1 MKSKNKNLF
10 LKIYIPFVIITIITL
25 IVLQILGSKKRIG
38 YLTDF
43 NLNIERT
50 LELNN
55 LTNINE
61 SFTIDGKLD
70 EESIKN
76 YIFTNENITN
86 YVYHFR
92 IRYYDKIF
100 RNSDIYGVYVD
111 LSNLPDYIKNAEM
124 EMGGSP
130 YGNFISDRKTI
141 EEEKIDNIEY
151 TLKVKN
157 YLIYSLF
164 YITILIIIYYIFL
177 YFYYKG
183 RNNLRLSFC
192 ILMSLSVLIFFILLM
207 VQKGGY
213 QLNVVLNGWDLFADF
228 YNILRY
234 IADRNPYFNEI
245 NGFQEKNYFPIAYL
259 ILYPFSSFRNYSSMS
274 LYEVQTDAISNLS
287 LVIFIS
293 FEILLFFIYLNK
305 MNKEDKYSNFIIIL
319 MFFSSIIF
327 NCIERAN
334 LAFLTSSFVVIF
346 LIYYKSDNKIER
358 FIGLIA
364 LGLASA
370 LKIYPVLLGFLL
382 LQERRY
388 KDILIGSL
396 ITLSLIF
403 LPFLFFENGFNNIPQ
418 LIGNLKL
425 WKISYNVTSGGRF
438 GLSHLFYNFT
448 RNSSDIFVNT
458 INLITY
464 LLILISIVYSFFIE
478 EYWKKILLLT
488 LITIQFPLT
497 GYYCGGNI
505 FPAIILFLSKED
517 YRKADITYL
526 ILFSLYLMP
535 LQIPSVSNFVIG
547 SVVSV
552 ILWFMILIEAIT
564 KHTYT
569 LKNKLIDY
577 TKDFNKLKNDIKG
590 NIL

>member
-10 LKIYIPFVIITIITL
+10 LKIYIPFVIITVVILII
-25 IVLQILGSKKRIG
+25 LQILGSKKRIG

-43 NLNIERT
+43 NLEIDRT

-55 LTNINE
+55 LNDIKENFIIDNE
-61 SFTIDGKLD
+61 LD
-70 EESIKN
+70 EGRLKN
-76 YIFTNENITN
+76 YLLTNENITN

-92 IRYYDKIF
+92 IRYYDKVF
-100 RNSDIYGVYVD
+100 RNNDIYGVYVD

-547 SVVSV
+547 SMVSV

>member
-1 MKSKNKNLF
+1 MISKNKNLF
-10 LKIYIPFVIITIITL
+10 LKIYISFVIIISIALII
-25 IVLQILGSKKRIG
+25 LQILGSKNRVG

-43 NLNIERT
+43 KLNVYKT

-55 LTNINE
+55 LENINNE
-61 SFTIDGKLD
+61 LD
-70 EESIKN
+70 EEGLKN
-76 YIFTNENITN
+76 FILNNENITN
-86 YVYHFR
+86 YIYQFR
-92 IRYYDKIF
+92 IRYYDKVF
-100 RNSDIYGVYVD
+100 RNSDIYGVYPD
-111 LSNLPDYIKNAEM
+111 LSNLPNYIESAQMREK
-124 EMGGSP
+124 GSP
-130 YGNFISDRKTI
+130 FGDLISNKII
-141 EEEKIDNIEY
+141 EEDKIDNINY
-151 TLKVKN
+151 TLKVKTI
-157 YLIYSLF
+157 LIYSLF
-164 YITILIIIYYIFL
+164 YTCICVLIIIYCIYL
-177 YFYYKG
+177 YFYSKG
-183 RNNLRLSFC
+183 HKNLRLSFC
-192 ILMSLSVLIFFILLM
+192 ILMSLFFIIFFILLII
-207 VQKGGY
+207 QKGGY

-234 IADRNPYFNEI
+234 IAERNPYFNEI
-245 NGFQEKNYFPIAYL
+245 NGVAEKIYFPIAYL
-259 ILYPFSSFRNYSSMS
+259 ILYPFSLFRDYSNMS

-305 MNKEDKYSNFIIIL
+305 MNKQDKYSNLIIIL
-319 MFFSSIIF
+319 IFFSSIILVS
-327 NCIERAN
+327 IERAN

-358 FIGLIA
+358 LIALIA

-382 LQERRY
+382 LHERRY

-396 ITLSLIF
+396 ITLFLIF

-425 WKISYNVTSGGRF
+425 WKVKCNVTSDGRF
-438 GLSHLFYNFT
+438 GLSHLLYVFT
-448 RNSSDIFVNT
+448 KNSSNIFVNT

-464 LLILISIVYSFFIE
+464 LLILISIVYSFFIK

-488 LITIQFPLT
+488 LITIQFPRT
-497 GYYCGGNI
+497 GYYCGVNI

-517 YRKADITYL
+517 YRKADISYL

-535 LQIPSVSNFVIG
+535 LQIPYISNFIIG
-547 SVVSV
+547 SIVSI
-552 ILWFMILIEAIT
+552 ILWFIILTEAIT

-569 LKNKLIDY
+569 LKNKLRDY
-577 TKDFNKLKNDIKG
+577 TKDFNKLKNDIMGIEK
-590 NIL
+590 

>member
-1 MKSKNKNLF
+1 MKSKNQNLF
-10 LKIYIPFVIITIITL
+10 LKIYIPFVIITIIAL
-25 IVLQILGSKKRIG
+25 VVLQILGSKKRIG

-43 NLNIERT
+43 NLNIDRT

-70 EESIKN
+70 EESRKN
-76 YIFTNENITN
+76 YLLTNENITN
-86 YVYHFR
+86 YVHQFR

-111 LSNLPDYIKNAEM
+111 LSNLPDYIENAEM
-124 EMGGSP
+124 EEGGSP

-547 SVVSV
+547 SMVSV

>member
-10 LKIYIPFVIITIITL
+10 LKIYIPFVIITVVILT
-25 IVLQILGSKKRIG
+25 VLQILGSKKRIG

-43 NLNIERT
+43 NLEIDRT

-55 LTNINE
+55 LNDIKENFIIDNE
-61 SFTIDGKLD
+61 LD
-70 EESIKN
+70 EGRLKN
-76 YIFTNENITN
+76 YLLTNENITN

-547 SVVSV
+547 SMVSV

>member
-10 LKIYIPFVIITIITL
+10 LKIYIPFVIITVVILII
-25 IVLQILGSKKRIG
+25 LQILGSKKRIG

-43 NLNIERT
+43 NLEIDRT

-55 LTNINE
+55 LNDIKENFIIDNE
-61 SFTIDGKLD
+61 LD
-70 EESIKN
+70 EGRLKN
-76 YIFTNENITN
+76 YLLTNENITN

-547 SVVSV
+547 SMVSV

>member
-1 MKSKNKNLF
+1 MISKNKNLF
-10 LKIYIPFVIITIITL
+10 LKIYISFVIIISIALII
-25 IVLQILGSKKRIG
+25 LQILGSKNRIG

-43 NLNIERT
+43 KLNVYKT

-55 LTNINE
+55 LENINNE
-61 SFTIDGKLD
+61 LD
-70 EESIKN
+70 EEGLKN
-76 YIFTNENITN
+76 FILNNENITN
-86 YVYHFR
+86 YIYQFR
-92 IRYYDKIF
+92 IRYYDKVF
-100 RNSDIYGVYVD
+100 RNSDIYGVYPD
-111 LSNLPDYIKNAEM
+111 LSNLPNYIESAQMREK
-124 EMGGSP
+124 GSP
-130 YGNFISDRKTI
+130 FGDLISNKII
-141 EEEKIDNIEY
+141 EEDKIDNINY
-151 TLKVKN
+151 TLKVKTI
-157 YLIYSLF
+157 LIYSLF
-164 YITILIIIYYIFL
+164 YTCICVLIIIYCIYL
-177 YFYYKG
+177 YFYSKG
-183 RNNLRLSFC
+183 HKNLRLSFC
-192 ILMSLSVLIFFILLM
+192 ILMSLFFIIFFILLII
-207 VQKGGY
+207 QKGGY

-234 IADRNPYFNEI
+234 IAERNPYFNEI
-245 NGFQEKNYFPIAYL
+245 NGVAEKIYFPIAYL
-259 ILYPFSSFRNYSSMS
+259 ILYPFSLFRDYSNMS

-305 MNKEDKYSNFIIIL
+305 MNKQDKYSNLIIIL
-319 MFFSSIIF
+319 IFFSSIILVS
-327 NCIERAN
+327 IERAN

-358 FIGLIA
+358 LIALIA

-382 LQERRY
+382 LHERRY

-396 ITLSLIF
+396 ITLFLIF

-425 WKISYNVTSGGRF
+425 WKVKCNVTSDGRF
-438 GLSHLFYNFT
+438 GLSHLLYVFT
-448 RNSSDIFVNT
+448 KNSSNIFVNT

-464 LLILISIVYSFFIE
+464 LLILISIVYSFFIK

-488 LITIQFPLT
+488 LITIQFPRT

-517 YRKADITYL
+517 YRKADISYL

-535 LQIPSVSNFVIG
+535 LQIPYISNFIIG
-547 SVVSV
+547 SIVSI
-552 ILWFMILIEAIT
+552 ILWFIILTEAIT

-569 LKNKLIDY
+569 LKNKLRDY
-577 TKDFNKLKNDIKG
+577 TKDFNKLKNDIMGIEK
-590 NIL
+590 

>member
-10 LKIYIPFVIITIITL
+10 LKIYIPFVIITVIAL

-43 NLNIERT
+43 NFEIDRT

-55 LTNINE
+55 LNDIKENFIIDNE
-61 SFTIDGKLD
+61 LD
-70 EESIKN
+70 EGRLKN
-76 YIFTNENITN
+76 YLLTNENITN

>member
-10 LKIYIPFVIITIITL
+10 LKIYIPFVIITVVIL

-43 NLNIERT
+43 NLEIDRT
-50 LELNN
+50 LKLNN
-55 LTNINE
+55 LTNIKENFIIDNE
-61 SFTIDGKLD
+61 LD
-70 EESIKN
+70 EGRLTN
-76 YIFTNENITN
+76 YLLTNENITN

-183 RNNLRLSFC
+183 QNNLRLSFC

-547 SVVSV
+547 SMVSV

>member
-1 MKSKNKNLF
+1 MKSKNKKLF
-10 LKIYIPFVIITIITL
+10 LKIYILFVIIISITL
-25 IVLQILGSKKRIG
+25 IILQILGSKNRIG

-43 NLNIERT
+43 KLNVYKT

-55 LTNINE
+55 LENINNE
-61 SFTIDGKLD
+61 LD
-70 EESIKN
+70 EEGLKN
-76 YIFTNENITN
+76 FILNNENITN
-86 YVYHFR
+86 YIYHFR
-92 IRYYDKIF
+92 IRYYNKTF
-100 RNSDIYGVYVD
+100 RNNDIYGVYPD
-111 LSNLPDYIKNAEM
+111 LSNLPDYIKNVEM
-124 EMGGSP
+124 DGDGSP
-130 YGNFISDRKTI
+130 YGNFISDKKTI
-141 EEEKIDNIEY
+141 KEDKIDNINY
-151 TLKVKN
+151 TLKVKTI
-157 YLIYSLF
+157 LIYSLF
-164 YITILIIIYYIFL
+164 YTCICVLIIIYCIYL
-177 YFYYKG
+177 YFYSKG
-183 RNNLRLSFC
+183 HKNLRLSFC
-192 ILMSLSVLIFFILLM
+192 ILMSLFFIIFFILLII
-207 VQKGGY
+207 QKGGY

-234 IADRNPYFNEI
+234 IAERNPYFNEI
-245 NGFQEKNYFPIAYL
+245 NGVAEKIYFPIAYL
-259 ILYPFSSFRNYSSMS
+259 ILYPFSLFRDYSNMS

-305 MNKEDKYSNFIIIL
+305 MNKQDKYSNLIIIL
-319 MFFSSIIF
+319 IFFSSIILVS
-327 NCIERAN
+327 IERAN

-346 LIYYKSDNKIER
+346 IIYYKSDNKIER
-358 FIGLIA
+358 LIGLIA

-425 WKISYNVTSGGRF
+425 WKVNCNVTSGGRF
-438 GLSHLFYNFT
+438 GLSHLFYVFT
-448 RNSSDIFVNT
+448 RNSSDIFVNM

-517 YRKADITYL
+517 YIKTDISYL

-535 LQIPSVSNFVIG
+535 LQIPSVSSFIIG
-547 SVVSV
+547 SVVSI
-552 ILWFMILIEAIT
+552 ILWLMILIEAIT
-564 KHTYT
+564 KHTQT
-569 LKNKLIDY
+569 LKNKLTDY
-577 TKDFNKLKNDIKG
+577 TKDFNNLKNDIIG
-590 NIL
+590 L

>member
-1 MKSKNKNLF
+1 MISKNKNLF
-10 LKIYIPFVIITIITL
+10 LKIYISFVIIISIALII
-25 IVLQILGSKKRIG
+25 LQILGSKNRVG

-43 NLNIERT
+43 KLNVYKT

-55 LTNINE
+55 LENINNE
-61 SFTIDGKLD
+61 LD
-70 EESIKN
+70 EEGLKN
-76 YIFTNENITN
+76 FILNNENITN
-86 YVYHFR
+86 YIYQFR
-92 IRYYDKIF
+92 IRYYDKVF
-100 RNSDIYGVYVD
+100 RNSDIYGVYPD
-111 LSNLPDYIKNAEM
+111 LSNLPNYIESAQMREK
-124 EMGGSP
+124 GSP
-130 YGNFISDRKTI
+130 FGDLISNKII
-141 EEEKIDNIEY
+141 EEDKIDNINY
-151 TLKVKN
+151 TLKVKTI
-157 YLIYSLF
+157 LIYSLF
-164 YITILIIIYYIFL
+164 YTCICVLIIIYCIYL
-177 YFYYKG
+177 YFYSKG
-183 RNNLRLSFC
+183 HKNLRLSFC
-192 ILMSLSVLIFFILLM
+192 ILMSLFFIIFFILLII
-207 VQKGGY
+207 QKGGY

-234 IADRNPYFNEI
+234 IAERNPYFNEI
-245 NGFQEKNYFPIAYL
+245 NGVAEKIYFPIAYL
-259 ILYPFSSFRNYSSMS
+259 ILYPFSLFRDYSNMS

-305 MNKEDKYSNFIIIL
+305 MNKQDKYSNLIIIL
-319 MFFSSIIF
+319 IFFSSIILVS
-327 NCIERAN
+327 IERAN

-358 FIGLIA
+358 LIALIA

-382 LQERRY
+382 LHERRY

-396 ITLSLIF
+396 ITLFLIF

-425 WKISYNVTSGGRF
+425 WKVKCNVTSDGRF
-438 GLSHLFYNFT
+438 GLSHLLYVFT
-448 RNSSDIFVNT
+448 KNSSNIFVNT

-464 LLILISIVYSFFIE
+464 LLILISIVYSFFIK

-488 LITIQFPLT
+488 LITIQFPRT

-517 YRKADITYL
+517 YRKADISYL

-535 LQIPSVSNFVIG
+535 LQIPYISNFIIG
-547 SVVSV
+547 SIVSI
-552 ILWFMILIEAIT
+552 ILWFIILTEAIT

-569 LKNKLIDY
+569 LKNKLRDY
-577 TKDFNKLKNDIKG
+577 TKDFNKLKNDIMGIEK
-590 NIL
+590 

>member
-1 MKSKNKNLF
+1 MISKNKNLF
-10 LKIYIPFVIITIITL
+10 LKIYILFVIIISIALII
-25 IVLQILGSKKRIG
+25 LQILGSKNRIG

-43 NLNIERT
+43 KLNVYKT

-55 LTNINE
+55 LENINNE
-61 SFTIDGKLD
+61 LD
-70 EESIKN
+70 EEGLKN
-76 YIFTNENITN
+76 FILNNENITN
-86 YVYHFR
+86 YIYQFR
-92 IRYYDKIF
+92 IRYYDKVF
-100 RNSDIYGVYVD
+100 RNSDIYGVYPD
-111 LSNLPDYIKNAEM
+111 LSNLPNYIESAQMREK
-124 EMGGSP
+124 GSP
-130 YGNFISDRKTI
+130 FGDLISNKII
-141 EEEKIDNIEY
+141 EEDKIDNINY
-151 TLKVKN
+151 TLKVKTI
-157 YLIYSLF
+157 LIYSLF
-164 YITILIIIYYIFL
+164 YTCICVLIIIYCIYL
-177 YFYYKG
+177 YFYSKG
-183 RNNLRLSFC
+183 HKNLRLSFC
-192 ILMSLSVLIFFILLM
+192 ILMSLFFIIFFILLII
-207 VQKGGY
+207 QKGGY

-234 IADRNPYFNEI
+234 IAERNPYFNEI
-245 NGFQEKNYFPIAYL
+245 NGVAEKIYFPIAYL
-259 ILYPFSSFRNYSSMS
+259 ILYPFSLFRDYSNMS

-305 MNKEDKYSNFIIIL
+305 MNKQDKYSNLIIIL
-319 MFFSSIIF
+319 IFFSSIILVS
-327 NCIERAN
+327 IERAN

-358 FIGLIA
+358 LIALIA

-382 LQERRY
+382 LHERRY

-396 ITLSLIF
+396 ITLFLIF

-425 WKISYNVTSGGRF
+425 WKVKCNVTSDGRF
-438 GLSHLFYNFT
+438 GLSHLLYVFT
-448 RNSSDIFVNT
+448 KNSSNIFVNT

-464 LLILISIVYSFFIE
+464 LLILISIVYSFFIK

-488 LITIQFPLT
+488 LITIQFPRT

-517 YRKADITYL
+517 YRKADISYL

-535 LQIPSVSNFVIG
+535 LQIPYISNFIIG
-547 SVVSV
+547 SIVSI
-552 ILWFMILIEAIT
+552 ILWFIILTEAIT

-569 LKNKLIDY
+569 LKNKLRDY
-577 TKDFNKLKNDIKG
+577 TKDFNKLKNDIMGIEK
-590 NIL
+590 